1 MKKLTSYSVTLAL
14 VAIAMLISI
23 TAQTKASAPNPA
35 AGLQQTGFSYDT
47 VNQIHYIDMM
57 WYKGLVTESEPAATG
72 YYIYRSMYGHNNEY
86 DEFEL
91 VGTKIVEDDSAF
103 VKYTDQVPVQAPYE
117 YYVKAFNGEEVSEM
131 CTPAICFSF
140 GRYCVDLN
148 DAILIFTT
156 FPETFISF
164 GEIYEYTAFAQHRSI
179 RVQGLV
185 RYELLEFPE
194 GMTIDDETGE
204 LSWTAP
210 SDASGNYYVKLRAWS
225 LDDAS
230 AEAIQEWYIRIADDY
245 DQKVIYASVEDE
257 ISYNLNIFPNPTM
270 DLITIQLDETSDFT
284 ENLNV
289 KIFDFLGNE
298 VLNQRVSTSNNSCQ
312 INLNSL
318 ISGTYF
324 IKVGNTVKRFV
335 KI

>member
-14 VAIAMLISI
+14 VAIAMLFSI
-23 TAQTKASAPNPA
+23 TTQTKATAPNSA
-35 AGLQQTGFSYDT
+35 AGLQQIGFSYDT

-72 YYIYRSMYGHNNEY
+72 YYIYRSMYGHTNNY

-91 VGTKIVEDDSAF
+91 VGTKMVEDDSAF

-117 YYVKAFNGEEVSEM
+117 YYVKAFTGEEVSEM

-156 FPETFISF
+156 FPETFISI
-164 GEIYEYTAFAQHRSI
+164 GEIYEYTAFAQHRSL

-194 GMTIDDETGE
+194 GMAIDDETGKLE
-204 LSWTAP
+204 WAVP

-225 LDDAS
+225 LDDES
-230 AEAIQEWYIRIADDY
+230 AEAIQEWYIRIADEY
-245 DQKVIYASVEDE
+245 DQKVIFSSVEDE

-270 DLITIQLDETSDFT
+270 DLITIQFDETSDFT
-284 ENLNV
+284 ENLNI
-289 KIFDFLGNE
+289 KIFDLLGNE
-298 VLNQRVSTSNNSCQ
+298 VLNQKISTLNINCQ